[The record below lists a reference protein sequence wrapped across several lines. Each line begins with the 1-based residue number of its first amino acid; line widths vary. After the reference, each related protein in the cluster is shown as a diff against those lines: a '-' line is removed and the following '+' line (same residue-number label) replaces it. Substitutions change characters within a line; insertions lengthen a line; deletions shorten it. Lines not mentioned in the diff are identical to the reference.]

1 MRRTVLTAAV
11 RTHVAITVMVACL
24 GTGVWAQSARPA
36 TSGHPWTMPR
46 TPAGT
51 PDFQG
56 ATWNFAT
63 MTPLVRPAGIDKPV
77 LTESEAAT
85 FEKQFSERQTATTN
99 NGYDWWDGGAAHL
112 DHRRS
117 SLIIDPAD
125 GQVPPLT
132 VDAQRRAAARRRP
145 TGTTD
150 GPEDFALNTRCIQ
163 FQNGATPL
171 LPSPYNNNL
180 QFIQTRDF
188 VVLST
193 ENIHDARIVPMDGRP
208 HGVVPRW
215 MGDSRGRW
223 ERDTL
228 VIDTIHF
235 SSHTSLRGSDENL
248 HIVERFRLIDADTLE
263 YQFTADDSTVWVRPW
278 TAMLTLSRT
287 NDVMY
292 EFACHEGNFLSI
304 ENMLRIA
311 RRAEQP

>member
-1 MRRTVLTAAV
+1 V

-163 FQNGATPL
+163 FQNGAMVIAAPQEFTFRDPSGYCATGTAPTPVTTPVVDL
-171 LPSPYNNNL
+171 SASMIMIPYYALNLTMTNGMMIYQLNAVAALYVNNVMIA
-180 QFIQTRDF
+180 Q
-188 VVLST
+188 S
-193 ENIHDARIVPMDGRP
+193 APMP
-208 HGVVPRW
+208 FSVRW
-215 MGDSRGRW
+215 
-223 ERDTL
+223 
-228 VIDTIHF
+228 
-235 SSHTSLRGSDENL
+235 
-248 HIVERFRLIDADTLE
+248 
-263 YQFTADDSTVWVRPW
+263 
-278 TAMLTLSRT
+278 
-287 NDVMY
+287 
-292 EFACHEGNFLSI
+292 
-304 ENMLRIA
+304 
-311 RRAEQP
+311 